1 MENLMHQL
9 QEYFYNQFPIIEQNN
24 LIVIITALVIALL
37 YVFFGYKLLRV
48 YISLLG
54 FLIGFALG
62 IVICA
67 VFDLSNT
74 TAVIVIIC
82 VCAVA
87 LAALGFWLYKAGLF
101 VMILLSLFPIIL
113 SIVSEFTTIQP
124 VFMWIGSILFALV
137 LAILAIFFVRPVVI
151 IVTAVSGGLSIANL
165 IINSLLPE
173 IAQVNTTDGAR
184 IFMLI
189 IGGVIAVLGIYFQ
202 FVTTKP
208 AAKSTESNGESGRDC
223 MRPFCKAGE

>member
-1 MENLMHQL
+1 MENLMQQL

-113 SIVSEFTTIQP
+113 SVVSEFTTVEP

-137 LAILAIFFVRPVVI
+137 LAILAMFFVRPVVI
-151 IVTAVSGGLSIANL
+151 IVTAFSGGLSIASLVVN
-165 IINSLLPE
+165 NLLPE

-208 AAKSTESNGESGRDC
+208 AAKSTESNG
-223 MRPFCKAGE
+223 

>member
-113 SIVSEFTTIQP
+113 SVVSEFTTVEP

-137 LAILAIFFVRPVVI
+137 LAILAMFFVRPVVI
-151 IVTAVSGGLSIANL
+151 IVTAFSGGLSIASLVVN
-165 IINSLLPE
+165 NLLPD

-208 AAKSTESNGESGRDC
+208 AAKSTESNG
-223 MRPFCKAGE
+223 

>member
-101 VMILLSLFPIIL
+101 VMILVSLFPIIL

-173 IAQVNTTDGAR
+173 IAQVNTVDGAR

-189 IGGVIAVLGIYFQ
+189 IGAVIAVLGIYFQ

-208 AAKSTESNGESGRDC
+208 AAKSTESNG
-223 MRPFCKAGE
+223 

>member
-113 SIVSEFTTIQP
+113 SVVSEFTTVEP

-137 LAILAIFFVRPVVI
+137 LAILAMFFVRPVVI
-151 IVTAVSGGLSIANL
+151 IVTAFSGGLSIANL
-165 IINSLLPE
+165 VVNNLLPE

-208 AAKSTESNGESGRDC
+208 AAKSTESNG
-223 MRPFCKAGE
+223 

>member
-82 VCAVA
+82 VSAVA

-151 IVTAVSGGLSIANL
+151 IVTAFSGGLSIANL

-173 IAQVNTTDGAR
+173 IAQVNTVDGAR

-189 IGGVIAVLGIYFQ
+189 IGAVIAVLGIYFQ

-208 AAKSTESNGESGRDC
+208 AAKSTESNG
-223 MRPFCKAGE
+223 

>member
-1 MENLMHQL
+1 MENLMKQL

-67 VFDLSNT
+67 VFDLSNS

-113 SIVSEFTTIQP
+113 SIVSEFTTVEP

-137 LAILAIFFVRPVVI
+137 LAILAMFFVRPVVI
-151 IVTAVSGGLSIANL
+151 IVTAFSGGLSIASLVVN
-165 IINSLLPE
+165 NLLPE

-202 FVTTKP
+202 FMTTKP
-208 AAKSTESNGESGRDC
+208 AAKSAES
-223 MRPFCKAGE
+223 

>member
-151 IVTAVSGGLSIANL
+151 IVTAVSGGLSIASLVVN
-165 IINSLLPE
+165 NLLPE

-208 AAKSTESNGESGRDC
+208 AAKSTESKG
-223 MRPFCKAGE
+223 

>member
-1 MENLMHQL
+1 MENLMHKL

-173 IAQVNTTDGAR
+173 IAQVNTVDGAR

-189 IGGVIAVLGIYFQ
+189 IGAVIAVLGIYFQ

-208 AAKSTESNGESGRDC
+208 AAKSTESNG
-223 MRPFCKAGE
+223 

>member
-1 MENLMHQL
+1 MENLMKQL

-151 IVTAVSGGLSIANL
+151 IVTAFSGGLSIANL

-173 IAQVNTTDGAR
+173 IAQVNTVDGAR

-189 IGGVIAVLGIYFQ
+189 IGAVIAVLGIYFQ

-208 AAKSTESNGESGRDC
+208 AAKSTESNG
-223 MRPFCKAGE
+223 

>member
-54 FLIGFALG
+54 FLIGVALG

-113 SIVSEFTTIQP
+113 SVVSEFTTVEP

-137 LAILAIFFVRPVVI
+137 LAILAMFFVRPVVI

-173 IAQVNTTDGAR
+173 IAQVNTVDGAR

-189 IGGVIAVLGIYFQ
+189 IGAVIAVLGIYFQ

-208 AAKSTESNGESGRDC
+208 AAKSTESNG
-223 MRPFCKAGE
+223 

>member
-137 LAILAIFFVRPVVI
+137 LAILALFFVRPVVI
-151 IVTAVSGGLSIANL
+151 IVTAFSGGLSIASLVVN
-165 IINSLLPE
+165 NLLPE

-208 AAKSTESNGESGRDC
+208 AAKSTESNG
-223 MRPFCKAGE
+223 

>member
-1 MENLMHQL
+1 MENLMKQL

-24 LIVIITALVIALL
+24 LIVIITVLVIALL

-151 IVTAVSGGLSIANL
+151 IVTAFSGGLSIANL

-173 IAQVNTTDGAR
+173 IAQVNTVDGAR

-189 IGGVIAVLGIYFQ
+189 IGAVIAVLGIYFQ

-208 AAKSTESNGESGRDC
+208 AAKSTESNG
-223 MRPFCKAGE
+223 

>member
-1 MENLMHQL
+1 MENLMKQL

-24 LIVIITALVIALL
+24 LIVIITALVVALL

-113 SIVSEFTTIQP
+113 SVVSEFTTVEP

-137 LAILAIFFVRPVVI
+137 LAILAMFFVRPVVI
-151 IVTAVSGGLSIANL
+151 IVTAFSGGLSIANL
-165 IINSLLPE
+165 VVNNLLPE

-208 AAKSTESNGESGRDC
+208 AAKSTESNG
-223 MRPFCKAGE
+223 

>member
-67 VFDLSNT
+67 VFDLSNS

-113 SIVSEFTTIQP
+113 SIVSEFTTVEP

-137 LAILAIFFVRPVVI
+137 LAILAMFFVRPVVI
-151 IVTAVSGGLSIANL
+151 IVTAFSGGLSIASLVVN
-165 IINSLLPE
+165 NLLPE

-208 AAKSTESNGESGRDC
+208 AAKSTESNG
-223 MRPFCKAGE
+223 

>member
-151 IVTAVSGGLSIANL
+151 IVTAFSGGLSIANL

-173 IAQVNTTDGAR
+173 IAQVNTVDGAR

-189 IGGVIAVLGIYFQ
+189 IGAVIAVLGIYFQ

-208 AAKSTESNGESGRDC
+208 PETIF
-223 MRPFCKAGE
+223 MRFSYPLLFSARRIR

>member
-1 MENLMHQL
+1 MENLMQQL

-113 SIVSEFTTIQP
+113 SIVSEFTTVEP

-137 LAILAIFFVRPVVI
+137 LAILAMFFVRPVVI
-151 IVTAVSGGLSIANL
+151 IVTAFSGGLSIASLVVN
-165 IINSLLPE
+165 NLLPE

-208 AAKSTESNGESGRDC
+208 AAKSTESNG
-223 MRPFCKAGE
+223 

>member
-151 IVTAVSGGLSIANL
+151 IVTAFSGGLSIANL
-165 IINSLLPE
+165 VVNNLLPE

-208 AAKSTESNGESGRDC
+208 AAKSTESNG
-223 MRPFCKAGE
+223 

>member
-24 LIVIITALVIALL
+24 LIVIITVLVIALL

-173 IAQVNTTDGAR
+173 IAQVNTVDGAR

-189 IGGVIAVLGIYFQ
+189 IGAVIAVLGIYFQ

-208 AAKSTESNGESGRDC
+208 AAKSTESNG
-223 MRPFCKAGE
+223 

>member
-87 LAALGFWLYKAGLF
+87 LDALGFWLYKAGLF

-173 IAQVNTTDGAR
+173 IAQVNTVDGAR

-189 IGGVIAVLGIYFQ
+189 IGAVIAVLGIYFQ

-208 AAKSTESNGESGRDC
+208 AAKSTESNG
-223 MRPFCKAGE
+223 

>member
-1 MENLMHQL
+1 MENLMQQL

-113 SIVSEFTTIQP
+113 SIVSEFTTVEP

-151 IVTAVSGGLSIANL
+151 IVTAFSGGLSIASLVVN
-165 IINSLLPE
+165 NLLPE

-208 AAKSTESNGESGRDC
+208 AAKSTESNG
-223 MRPFCKAGE
+223 

>member
-1 MENLMHQL
+1 M
-9 QEYFYNQFPIIEQNN
+9 FFSDI
-24 LIVIITALVIALL
+24 IVIITALVIALL

-54 FLIGFALG
+54 FLIGVALG

-137 LAILAIFFVRPVVI
+137 LAILAMFFVRPVVI

-173 IAQVNTTDGAR
+173 IAQVNTVDGAR

-189 IGGVIAVLGIYFQ
+189 IGAVIAVLGIYFQ

-208 AAKSTESNGESGRDC
+208 AAKSTESNG
-223 MRPFCKAGE
+223 

>member
-113 SIVSEFTTIQP
+113 SVVSEFTTVEP

-137 LAILAIFFVRPVVI
+137 LAILAMFFVRPVVI
-151 IVTAVSGGLSIANL
+151 IVTAFSGGISIASLVVN
-165 IINSLLPE
+165 NLLPE
-173 IAQVNTTDGAR
+173 IAQVNTMDGAR

-189 IGGVIAVLGIYFQ
+189 IGAVIAVLGIYFQ

-208 AAKSTESNGESGRDC
+208 AAKSTESNG
-223 MRPFCKAGE
+223 

>member
-113 SIVSEFTTIQP
+113 SVVSEFTTVEP

-137 LAILAIFFVRPVVI
+137 LAILAMFFVRPVVI
-151 IVTAVSGGLSIANL
+151 IVTAFSGGLSIASLVVN
-165 IINSLLPE
+165 NLLPE

-208 AAKSTESNGESGRDC
+208 AAKSTESNG
-223 MRPFCKAGE
+223 

>member
-1 MENLMHQL
+1 MENLMKQL

-113 SIVSEFTTIQP
+113 SVVSEFTTVEP

-137 LAILAIFFVRPVVI
+137 LAILAMFFVRPVVI
-151 IVTAVSGGLSIANL
+151 IVTAFSGGLSIASLVVN
-165 IINSLLPE
+165 NLLPE

-208 AAKSTESNGESGRDC
+208 AAKSTESNG
-223 MRPFCKAGE
+223 

>member
-67 VFDLSNT
+67 VFDLSNS

-113 SIVSEFTTIQP
+113 SIVSEFTTVEP

-137 LAILAIFFVRPVVI
+137 LAILAMFFVRPVVI
-151 IVTAVSGGLSIANL
+151 IVTAFSGGLSIASLVVN
-165 IINSLLPE
+165 NLLPE

-189 IGGVIAVLGIYFQ
+189 IIGAVIAVLGIYFQ

-208 AAKSTESNGESGRDC
+208 AAKSTESNG
-223 MRPFCKAGE
+223 

>member
-54 FLIGFALG
+54 FLIGVALG

-113 SIVSEFTTIQP
+113 SIVSEFTTVEP

-137 LAILAIFFVRPVVI
+137 LAILAMFFVRPVVI
-151 IVTAVSGGLSIANL
+151 IVTAFSGGLSIASLVVN
-165 IINSLLPE
+165 NLLPE

-208 AAKSTESNGESGRDC
+208 AAKSTESNG
-223 MRPFCKAGE
+223 

>member
-101 VMILLSLFPIIL
+101 VMILVSLFPIIL

-124 VFMWIGSILFALV
+124 VFMWVGSILFALV
-137 LAILAIFFVRPVVI
+137 LAILAMFFVRPVVI

-173 IAQVNTTDGAR
+173 IAQVNTVDGAR

-189 IGGVIAVLGIYFQ
+189 IGAVIAVLGIYFQ

-208 AAKSTESNGESGRDC
+208 AAKSTESNG
-223 MRPFCKAGE
+223 

>member
-24 LIVIITALVIALL
+24 LIVIITALVVALL

-101 VMILLSLFPIIL
+101 VMILVSLFPIIL

-173 IAQVNTTDGAR
+173 IAQVNTVDGAR

-189 IGGVIAVLGIYFQ
+189 IGAVIAVLGIYFQ

-208 AAKSTESNGESGRDC
+208 AAKSTESNG
-223 MRPFCKAGE
+223 

>member
-1 MENLMHQL
+1 MENLMKQL

-113 SIVSEFTTIQP
+113 SVVSEFTTVEP

-137 LAILAIFFVRPVVI
+137 LAILAMFFVRPVVI
-151 IVTAVSGGLSIANL
+151 IVTAFSGGLSIANL

-173 IAQVNTTDGAR
+173 IAQVNTVDGAR

-189 IGGVIAVLGIYFQ
+189 IGAVIAVLGIYFQ

-208 AAKSTESNGESGRDC
+208 AAKSTESNG
-223 MRPFCKAGE
+223 

>member
-1 MENLMHQL
+1 MENLMKQL

-151 IVTAVSGGLSIANL
+151 IVTAFSGGLSIASLVVN
-165 IINSLLPE
+165 NLLPE

-208 AAKSTESNGESGRDC
+208 AAKSTESNG
-223 MRPFCKAGE
+223 

>member
-151 IVTAVSGGLSIANL
+151 IVTAVSGGLSIASL
-165 IINSLLPE
+165 VVNSLLPE
-173 IAQVNTTDGAR
+173 IAQVNTMDGAR

-208 AAKSTESNGESGRDC
+208 AAKSTESNG
-223 MRPFCKAGE
+223 

>member
-151 IVTAVSGGLSIANL
+151 IVTAVSGGLSIASLVVN
-165 IINSLLPE
+165 NLLPE

-208 AAKSTESNGESGRDC
+208 AAKSTESNG
-223 MRPFCKAGE
+223 

>member
-113 SIVSEFTTIQP
+113 SVVSEFTTVEP

-151 IVTAVSGGLSIANL
+151 IVTAFSGGLSIANL

-173 IAQVNTTDGAR
+173 IAQVNTVDGAR

-189 IGGVIAVLGIYFQ
+189 IGAVIAVLGIYFQ

-208 AAKSTESNGESGRDC
+208 AAKSTESNG
-223 MRPFCKAGE
+223 

>member
-173 IAQVNTTDGAR
+173 IAQVNTVDGAR

-189 IGGVIAVLGIYFQ
+189 IGAVIAVLGIYFQ
-202 FVTTKP
+202 FMTTKP
-208 AAKSTESNGESGRDC
+208 AAKSEESNG
-223 MRPFCKAGE
+223 

>member
-67 VFDLSNT
+67 VFDLSNS

-113 SIVSEFTTIQP
+113 SIVSEFTTIEP

-137 LAILAIFFVRPVVI
+137 LAILAMFFVRPVVI

-173 IAQVNTTDGAR
+173 IAQVNTVDGAR

-189 IGGVIAVLGIYFQ
+189 IGAVIAVLGIYFQ

-208 AAKSTESNGESGRDC
+208 AAKSTESNG
-223 MRPFCKAGE
+223 

>member
-101 VMILLSLFPIIL
+101 VMILVSLFPIIL

-151 IVTAVSGGLSIANL
+151 IVTAFSGGLSIANL

-173 IAQVNTTDGAR
+173 IAQVNTVDGAR

-189 IGGVIAVLGIYFQ
+189 IGAVIAVLGIYFQ

-208 AAKSTESNGESGRDC
+208 AAKSTESNG
-223 MRPFCKAGE
+223 

>member
-74 TAVIVIIC
+74 TAVIVI
-82 VCAVA
+82 
-87 LAALGFWLYKAGLF
+87 WLYKAGLF

-173 IAQVNTTDGAR
+173 IAQVNTVDGAR

-189 IGGVIAVLGIYFQ
+189 IGAVIAVLGIYFQ

-208 AAKSTESNGESGRDC
+208 AAKSTESNG
-223 MRPFCKAGE
+223 

>member
-1 MENLMHQL
+1 MENLMKQL

-87 LAALGFWLYKAGLF
+87 LAALFSRSSYRSSASSR
-101 VMILLSLFPIIL
+101 LLNRS
-113 SIVSEFTTIQP
+113 SC
-124 VFMWIGSILFALV
+124 GLV
-137 LAILAIFFVRPVVI
+137 L
-151 IVTAVSGGLSIANL
+151 SC
-165 IINSLLPE
+165 SLLCS
-173 IAQVNTTDGAR
+173 
-184 IFMLI
+184 
-189 IGGVIAVLGIYFQ
+189 Q
-202 FVTTKP
+202 FWQC
-208 AAKSTESNGESGRDC
+208 SS
-223 MRPFCKAGE
+223 

>member
-54 FLIGFALG
+54 FLIGFVLG

-113 SIVSEFTTIQP
+113 SVVSEFTTVEP

-137 LAILAIFFVRPVVI
+137 LAILAMFFVRPVVI
-151 IVTAVSGGLSIANL
+151 IVTAFSGGLSIASLVVN
-165 IINSLLPE
+165 NLLPE
-173 IAQVNTTDGAR
+173 IAQVNTMDGAR

-189 IGGVIAVLGIYFQ
+189 IGAVIAVLGIYFQ

-208 AAKSTESNGESGRDC
+208 AAKSTESNG
-223 MRPFCKAGE
+223 

>member
-1 MENLMHQL
+1 MENLMKQL

-137 LAILAIFFVRPVVI
+137 LAILAMFFVRPVVI
-151 IVTAVSGGLSIANL
+151 IVTAFSGGLSIASLVVN
-165 IINSLLPE
+165 NLLPE

-208 AAKSTESNGESGRDC
+208 AAKSTESNG
-223 MRPFCKAGE
+223 